1 MIRIVVSALLA
12 VALLGGC
19 AMFGDDD
26 NSEPPAKLESFEQK
40 VRLRSVWSRDTG
52 DGTDEQLVR
61 LVPTVVGDRVY
72 VADRNGSV
80 RAYQLE
86 NGKELWRAKTRVAVS
101 AGPGVGDG
109 VVLVGSSEAELVALD
124 ADTGEERWRTLVSS
138 EVLSVPH
145 VYSGVVIVQSVDGN
159 IAGLN
164 LDSGDRLWLHD
175 GSVPVLT
182 LRGTST
188 PLVGEGF
195 VLAGFASGKMI
206 ALEVETGR
214 EVWDNVIAVPQ
225 GRSELQRIVDI
236 DADPLVSE
244 GVLYVTS
251 YQGRLAAIG
260 LENGRLLW
268 DRDMSSYA
276 GLAVDRQQI
285 FVSDADSEVWALDR
299 SSGASLWKQ
308 NAFRR
313 RSLTAPAVVDEYVA
327 AGDFEGYLHLISRFD
342 GSLAGRQRVD
352 SKGIQAKPIV
362 LGDRILVLGSGG
374 KLVLYQ
380 VETL

>member
-138 EVLSVPH
+138 EVLSVPQ

>member
-26 NSEPPAKLESFEQK
+26 NAEPPAKLESFEQK

-138 EVLSVPH
+138 EVLSVPQ

>member
-138 EVLSVPH
+138 EVLSVPQ

-159 IAGLN
+159 IAGLD